1 MAVSGHE
8 NIPLIVIE
16 IRWPSNG
23 NNEAKIG
30 ANRNYAEMYLKGLVM
45 HLRRIMDS
53 SEAVAVVSYYTPSIQ
68 PLHHQPPPTE
78 TYQKFQPDLLSGPPL
93 RHRPLPP
100 PQPHVGT
107 PGRWSSDLCDCFSDV
122 PNSCGVSGALYAL
135 MVLTGCACIYSSFYR
150 SRMRK
155 EYLLPESPCA
165 DCPVHFFC
173 ETCALCQE
181 YRQLK
186 SLGVDMSI
194 GWREHVE
201 KQNLKVAMAPVV
213 EEGMRK

>member
-1 MAVSGHE
+1 
-8 NIPLIVIE
+8 
-16 IRWPSNG
+16 
-23 NNEAKIG
+23 
-30 ANRNYAEMYLKGLVM
+30 
-45 HLRRIMDS
+45 MDS
-53 SEAVAVVSYYTPSIQ
+53 SEADAVVSYFTPSAFQ
-68 PLHHQPPPTE
+68 PPHHQPPPTE
-78 TYQKFQPDLLSGPPL
+78 TYQKFKSEPLSSRPI

-107 PGRWSSDLCDCFSDV
+107 PGRWSSYLCDCVSDV
-122 PNSCGVSGALYAL
+122 PNCCITCWCPCITFGHITESIDRGSTTCGVSGALYAL
-135 MVLTGCACIYSSFYR
+135 MALTGCACIYSSFYR

>member
-1 MAVSGHE
+1 
-8 NIPLIVIE
+8 
-16 IRWPSNG
+16 
-23 NNEAKIG
+23 
-30 ANRNYAEMYLKGLVM
+30 
-45 HLRRIMDS
+45 MDS
-53 SEAVAVVSYYTPSIQ
+53 SEADAVVSYYTPSIQ
-68 PLHHQPPPTE
+68 PLHHQPPPTA
-78 TYQKFQPDLLSGPPL
+78 
-93 RHRPLPP
+93 
-100 PQPHVGT
+100 
-107 PGRWSSDLCDCFSDV
+107 
-122 PNSCGVSGALYAL
+122 CGVSGALYAL